1 MRTEIWNEHEIRF
14 VEIDNEWYAVGKD
27 VAQALGYKKPE
38 NAVGVHV
45 SNCDKTTTLI
55 QGTGSNYKSKS
66 ILISE
71 FGIYDLVFS
80 SKLESAKKFKR
91 WVFDVIK
98 TLREQTGLQGFEVFR
113 MLDKEHQ
120 KAAMNKLRD
129 GLNHPV
135 RVNFIK
141 ANTVANKAI
150 SNKYDYPKMIK
161 KSEMSPQ
168 MLAEREPILDDVV
181 QLMELKDKYGIDL
194 SVSKTIYAGVK

>member
-14 VEIDNEWYAVGKD
+14 VEVDGEWFAVARD
-27 VAQALGYKKPE
+27 VAEALGYKDTV
-38 NAVGVHV
+38 NALKKHV
-45 SNCDKTTTLI
+45 DKQDKLGCRITTSGQHRKVTV
-55 QGTGSNYKSKS
+55 
-66 ILISE
+66 ISE

-91 WVFDVIK
+91 WVFNVIK

-120 KAAMNKLRD
+120 KTAMNKLRD